1 MCWWKGLCNLPKAE
15 SYPENFMRK
24 IILLVFMILTAL
36 LSRSQITDIAS
47 LLKAKEVKTDYYEM
61 TEAGSWVLYLPM
73 EFGKSTFSYNQEG
86 AIQKLKEADI
96 ARIDLVYSDYPAGQ
110 DFSLLNK
117 KRLESLKKVLPKLF
131 TKPGIE
137 FRKIR
142 QTIAKTRKTAETL
155 QHGFFIYFRPKP
167 TKEESKKEIEKLKES
182 LRTGAKVADVSKDE
196 TAVDSVF
203 NNWCGT
209 TIVVVDTT
217 GGYTIWG
224 DTLTRK
230 LSWDSNW
237 VIKKLALNEY
247 LKSGLIPE
255 IQLKD
260 YEGWDSVYHI
270 EYKGDCPDYSADY
283 FLYQLADTTVSSVFN
298 RHKWNKAMV
307 IADVTGSMYPY
318 TSQLLQ
324 WLKLTMT
331 DKTKRY
337 FLFFNDGD
345 SKGDED
351 KIIGKTGGIYTVFSD
366 SYDEVEKTI
375 VKAMTNGGGGDAP
388 ENNIEALLEAEKLC
402 EKCDSV
408 VMIVDNW
415 APVKDISLLLKS
427 KKPVKVVVCG
437 VMDRINKDYL
447 KLVRDSKGS
456 LHLIEEDIYTLS
468 EIKEGEV
475 IKIRG
480 INYTLIKGEFIA
492 SGSLSL

>member
-1 MCWWKGLCNLPKAE
+1 MPKAE
-15 SYPENFMRK
+15 SYSENFMRK
-24 IILLVFMILTAL
+24 IILLAFLFLTAF
-36 LSRSQITDIAS
+36 LSHSQITDISS
-47 LLKAKEVKTDYYEM
+47 LLKAKELRTDYYEM
-61 TEAGSWVLYLPM
+61 MEAGSWVLYLPM
-73 EFGKSTFSYNQEG
+73 EFGKSTFSYNQES
-86 AIQKLKEADI
+86 AIQKLKEASI

-117 KRLESLKKVLPKLF
+117 KRFESLKKVLPKLF
-131 TKPGIE
+131 TEADIE
-137 FRKIR
+137 FRKVR

-167 TKEESKKEIEKLKES
+167 TREESKKEIEKLKKS
-182 LRTGAKVADVSKDE
+182 ISTGAKVADVSKDE
-196 TAVDSVF
+196 TAVDSVI

-209 TIVVVDTT
+209 TIVMVDTT
-217 GGYTIWG
+217 GYLEDSSVNNPWHIPG
-224 DTLTRK
+224 DIPRIVKKWAVKDYLVSG
-230 LSWDSNW
+230 LDP
-237 VIKKLALNEY
+237 VIKE
-247 LKSGLIPE
+247 
-255 IQLKD
+255 KD
-260 YEGWDSVYHI
+260 YTGWDSVYHI
-270 EYKGDCPDYSADY
+270 EVGGDCPAYSSDF
-283 FLYQLADTTVSSVFN
+283 FLYQLADSTVSSVFN

-318 TSQLLQ
+318 SGQLLQ

-331 DKTKRY
+331 DKAKRY

-345 SKGDED
+345 SKEDKD

-415 APVKDISLLLKS
+415 APVKDISLLMKA

-468 EIKEGEV
+468 EVKEGES

-480 INYTLIKGEFIA
+480 INYTLIKGEFIV